1 MTDELRIDERP
12 QLERPVLIAAFR
24 GWNDGG
30 QGASLAG
37 AYLAQAWAAEQ
48 FASIDSEGFYDFQAT
63 RPTVS
68 LSDGIQRQ
76 IDWPENTFLHAPL
89 PGAGRDAIILLG
101 VEPNLRWRTFGEHV
115 TGLAKSFGVE
125 MVITLG
131 SLLADV
137 PHTRPAP
144 VTGSATDPE
153 LIDRLGLQASRY
165 EGPTGVV
172 RVLHDACGR
181 AGISSASLWAAVP
194 HYVSL
199 TPAPRAAKALV
210 DRLAELLGADVDT
223 AELGEAADAY
233 AQQVSEA
240 VAADA
245 ETSQY
250 VEDLE
255 RRVDELAEEADIPS
269 GDAIAAELTRYLRQR
284 DRDKGDDDVARDQ

>member
-1 MTDELRIDERP
+1 MADELRIDSRP
-12 QLERPVLIAAFR
+12 ALERPVLIAAFR

-37 AYLAQAWAAEQ
+37 AYLARAWSAIE
-48 FASIDSEGFYDFQAT
+48 FASIDPENFYDFQAT
-63 RPTVS
+63 RPMVS
-68 LSDGIQRQ
+68 LVEGYTRRIE
-76 IDWPENTFLHAPL
+76 WPENTFMYAPL
-89 PGAGRDAIILLG
+89 PGGGRDAIILLG
-101 VEPNLRWRTFGEHV
+101 VEPNLRWRTFSDYV
-115 TGLAKSFGVE
+115 TELAKAFKVE
-125 MVITLG
+125 LVVTLG

-153 LIDRLGLQASRY
+153 LIERLGLQASRY

-172 RVLHDACGR
+172 GVLHDACGR

-199 TPAPRAAKALV
+199 TPSPRAAKALV
-210 DRLAELLGADVDT
+210 DRLGTLLGADVDT
-223 AELGEAADAY
+223 TELDEAADAY

-240 VAADA
+240 VSADE
-245 ETSQY
+245 ETSAY
-250 VEDLE
+250 VQDLE

-269 GDAIAAELTRYLRQR
+269 GDSIAAELTRYLRQR
-284 DRDKGDDDVARDQ
+284 DKDQGDDDVARER

>member
-1 MTDELRIDERP
+1 MADELHIDDHP

-37 AYLAQAWAAEQ
+37 AYLAQAWAAEE

-68 LSDGIQRQ
+68 LVDGFQRQ

-115 TGLAKSFGVE
+115 SNLAQSFGVE

-153 LIDRLGLQASRY
+153 LIDRL
-165 EGPTGVV
+165 P
-172 RVLHDACGR
+172 
-181 AGISSASLWAAVP
+181 P
-194 HYVSL
+194 
-199 TPAPRAAKALV
+199 PAPPPTSPPRPPA
-210 DRLAELLGADVDT
+210 GAT
-223 AELGEAADAY
+223 H
-233 AQQVSEA
+233 
-240 VAADA
+240 
-245 ETSQY
+245 
-250 VEDLE
+250 
-255 RRVDELAEEADIPS
+255 
-269 GDAIAAELTRYLRQR
+269 
-284 DRDKGDDDVARDQ
+284 